1 MNDPDRIDLSPL
13 DPARDPARWEQLL
26 AATRLR
32 VDAVLAARPVPIDL
46 LTVVAGWTRPIL
58 AAAALALTLLSAALA
73 AAGRS
78 VGRPGPT
85 SQAERLAALSVGFA
99 DGHAP
104 TGADLA
110 RALRAE
116 GRP

>member
-1 MNDPDRIDLSPL
+1 MKDPDRIDLSPL

-32 VDAVLAARPVPIDL
+32 VDAVLEARPMRLDS
-46 LTVVAGWTRPIL
+46 LTVVAGWARPIL
-58 AAAALALTLLSAALA
+58 AAAAVALTLLGAALA
-73 AAGRS
+73 AAGHAA
-78 VGRPGPT
+78 GRPGPT
-85 SQAERLAALSVGFA
+85 SHAGRLAALSVGFA
-99 DGHAP
+99 MGHAP